1 MRIFGSVGLMVTG
14 FILLLSG
21 FFVPFLMM
29 IKVLEPSFL
38 LMFFGYTAS
47 VGGLIMGVV
56 GSALFVRERQ
66 E

>member
-1 MRIFGSVGLMVTG
+1 MVTG

>member
-14 FILLLSG
+14 FILLVVG

-29 IKVLEPSFL
+29 IKVLEPTFL
-38 LMFFGYTAS
+38 LILFGYMAS

-66 E
+66 D